1 MSHTTSQHV
10 RRRPLVTDGTPAASG
25 LPSQPA
31 SDLLPLP
38 AGGKQGLGEGE
49 EAPSARWRAAQPPVY
64 QTHSHVLGVSCTF
77 FFFFFGHSAP
87 CWRKRTL
94 CKKVNMHLRFIIQEV
109 DSISVLVH
117 TGLRSGCVQ
126 DCTSQIRSRVQRRVQ
141 ELLPL
146 TGARIHSALSW
157 RRRHLCPYLRVSED
171 S

>member
-77 FFFFFGHSAP
+77 FFFFLVIQLLVGEKERCAKKLTCICGSSY
-87 CWRKRTL
+87 RKLTQLAFWSTRA
-94 CKKVNMHLRFIIQEV
+94 
-109 DSISVLVH
+109 SVLAVCRTVRAKSGPVFKGVCKNFSRSQGHGFIRPSRGGEDIFVH
-117 TGLRSGCVQ
+117 
-126 DCTSQIRSRVQRRVQ
+126 I
-141 ELLPL
+141 
-146 TGARIHSALSW
+146 
-157 RRRHLCPYLRVSED
+157 SE
-171 S
+171 